1 MMSAMIAAMST
12 KTTVIVTRSH
22 DRSRPACA
30 GGRRTWYPPA
40 GMNVP
45 PNAQLDPLAQL
56 EPLARERPMN
66 RHTAPLEM
74 ECAGANKNDHIDA
87 RAIAFEPPV
96 MRKRA

>member
-1 MMSAMIAAMST
+1 MMSVMAAAIST

-30 GGRRTWYPPA
+30 GGRRTWYPPV

-45 PNAQLDPLAQL
+45 PNARFAEPVRLAQL
-56 EPLARERPMN
+56 ARARAMN

-74 ECAGANKNDHIDA
+74 ECAGANENDHIDA
-87 RAIAFEPPV
+87 RAIVF
-96 MRKRA
+96 